1 MCDIQS
7 SVIHSSTAPPLHQ
20 QDLTPTSLWDLAA
33 SSELAWGGMPN
44 YQGHPLWEAAHH
56 GTVHPAQYQPELF
69 GFGPEFWGGTGK
81 GGVPAHLVPGSR
93 YYYAQWALPNGHCPS
108 QIVFSLG
115 AFQMNSRGAVFCN
128 NLASTRAQLH
138 YAKQCKK
145 RRRIATA
152 SQRRAA
158 NIRER
163 RRMFNL
169 NEAFDRLRTKVR
181 SF

>member
-20 QDLTPTSLWDLAA
+20 QELTPGSLWDLAA

-93 YYYAQWALPNGHCPS
+93 YYQSCPIAMHC
-108 QIVFSLG
+108 FSSL
-115 AFQMNSRGAVFCN
+115 F
-128 NLASTRAQLH
+128 
-138 YAKQCKK
+138 
-145 RRRIATA
+145 I
-152 SQRRAA
+152 
-158 NIRER
+158 
-163 RRMFNL
+163 
-169 NEAFDRLRTKVR
+169 
-181 SF
+181 